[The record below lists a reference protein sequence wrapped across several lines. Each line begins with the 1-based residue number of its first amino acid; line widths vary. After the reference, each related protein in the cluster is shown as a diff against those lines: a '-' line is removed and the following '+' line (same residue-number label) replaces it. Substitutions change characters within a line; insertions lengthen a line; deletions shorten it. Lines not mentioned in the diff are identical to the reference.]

1 MPDWI
6 KEGLPVAAFLGQAGL
21 VFFFLGKMKGA
32 QDGSAA
38 LFNDYQVHQNQM
50 LSEYKASTAAAIAE
64 LKGAVHGLDN
74 GNEKAS
80 TDRATLREEIAAFR
94 ATTEAEGRFTREAVD
109 SIRRD
114 VHQLQRQMSN
124 VAAGTRAKV
133 TELSGPQV

>member
-1 MPDWI
+1 MDDLI
-6 KEGLPVAAFLGQAGL
+6 KLLPVIAFLGQAGL

-32 QDGSAA
+32 LDGSAA
-38 LFNDYQVHQNQM
+38 LFVAYEKHQDRM
-50 LSEYKASTAAAIAE
+50 LSEYKQSTATAIAE
-64 LKGAVHGLDN
+64 LNAAVHGLDN
-74 GNEKAS
+74 GNERAS

-124 VAAGTRAKV
+124 VAAGTRAKI
-133 TELSGPQV
+133 TEIGGPKV